1 MPYAMRKSTA
11 SKTYKKRN
19 ASKRPVSRKQVAKI
33 CKRVLLKTSE
43 PKQHIQTTYSLLN
56 PTGYEDLYHNTSHM
70 VGSWA
75 NLMRTAPGI
84 ENVNLKSEGGVIP
97 EQWEAGS
104 RIGESIHVKGLA
116 IKMLFQL
123 PVDRSSVILRI
134 FVLKGQD
141 QWISNLVPI
150 RWKNDAG
157 NVSNVLLNSVDTSLQ
172 RIVAA
177 KTVML
182 NHPPTMTHATHNH
195 STTTE
200 KLVKMWVPFKNMK
213 YTYSSISGTEH
224 HGDAKSQDYCLCIA
238 TYDRSGALIT
248 DVVAKVFATCTL
260 YFRDP

>member
-1 MPYAMRKSTA
+1 MGYAKKRPR
-11 SKTYKKRN
+11 TYKKRN
-19 ASKRPVSRKQVAKI
+19 NAKRSVSRAQVSKI
-33 CKRVLLKTSE
+33 CKRVLLKTAE

-70 VGSWA
+70 VGGWA

-84 ENVNLKSEGGVIP
+84 ENVNGKTDAGIP

-141 QWISNLVPI
+141 QWISNLQPI

-157 NVSNVLLNSVDTSLQ
+157 KSGNVLMDSVDTSLQ

-177 KTVML
+177 KTVVL
-182 NHPPTMTHATHNH
+182 NHPPTMTHSTHAH

-200 KLVKMWVPFKNMK
+200 KMVKMWVPFKNMK

-238 TYDRSGALIT
+238 TYDRSGALVT
-248 DVVAKVFATCTL
+248 DIVARVYANCTL